1 MGAEPVK
8 IAAYCRVSTAKEEQ
22 LDSLAHQ
29 KEFFQDYA
37 RRNGY
42 ELVGIYADEGISGT
56 RLQKREQFQTLL
68 QDAGQHRFEL
78 VVVKDISRFARN
90 TVDFLQSVRALKALG
105 VNTRFLTA
113 NMDSLGESEFVL
125 TVFGALAQEE
135 SANLSKRVKFGKNFN
150 AQKGRVP
157 QRIYGYDRVDNFT
170 LRINEREADVVR
182 LMYQMYITQ
191 GLGCRTIARQLNAWG
206 YVTKLGCGW
215 TPSAVHRILTNPI
228 YCGHHINHKYEVENY
243 LTGRQR
249 KLSPQEQYHH
259 RRPQWAIISPE
270 EFEKAQVQ
278 RQQRRQ
284 VYGTDGNAAQGRYSA
299 RHLFSGLIVC
309 QECGR
314 SFCRKTYT
322 YARTRIYWKCSGCDQ
337 GQCSNRTKLEEGQLL
352 EAIAEYVSQDILQPQ
367 QLEKELVDWALRQ
380 RNGGPTRREE
390 RVRLERKAKRYA
402 QLYANEALTLE
413 EYLERREEIQARIT
427 ALQTVW
433 ENGEGEEALREK
445 VRGYLHWQ
453 GLTRTDMA
461 KLIERIVVSR
471 EGEVRVVFEKV
482 GKTCPNDPNSRGCGP
497 HHSGHEAGGEL

>member
-22 LDSLAHQ
+22 LDSLSHQ

-37 RRNGY
+37 WRNGY
-42 ELVGIYADEGISGT
+42 ELVDIYADEGISGT
-56 RLQKREQFQTLL
+56 RLQKREQFQRLL
-68 QDAGQHRFEL
+68 EDARQHCFEL

-135 SANLSKRVKFGKNFN
+135 SANLSKRVKFGKNLN

-157 QRIYGYDRVDNFT
+157 RQLYGYDRLDNFT
-170 LRINEREADVVR
+170 LRINEAEADVVR
-182 LMYQMYITQ
+182 LMYGMYVAQ

-206 YVTKLGCGW
+206 YATKLGCQW

-243 LTGRQR
+243 LTGHQR

-259 RRPQWAIISPE
+259 SRPQWAIISPE
-270 EFEKAQVQ
+270 EFEKAQAQ
-278 RQQRRQ
+278 RRQRRQ
-284 VYGTDGNAAQGRYSA
+284 VYGTDENTVQGRYSA

-322 YARTRIYWKCSGCDQ
+322 YARTRIYWKCSGSDQ
-337 GQCSNRTKLEEGQLL
+337 GQCANPTKVEEGQLL
-352 EAIAEYVSQDILQPQ
+352 EAIAGYVSQGISQPQ

-380 RNGGPTRREE
+380 SDGGATRREE
-390 RVRLERKAKRYA
+390 SARLERKAKRFA

-413 EYLERREEIQARIT
+413 EYLERREEIEARIT
-427 ALQTVW
+427 ALQKMW
-433 ENGEGEEALREK
+433 DNREGEEALREK
-445 VRGYLHWQ
+445 VQGYLHWQ
-453 GLTRTDMA
+453 ELTRTDMA
-461 KLIERIVVSR
+461 KLIERVVVSR
-471 EGEVRVVFEKV
+471 EGEVQVVFEKV
-482 GKTCPNDPNSRGCGP
+482 EKTLSK
-497 HHSGHEAGGEL
+497 

>member
-1 MGAEPVK
+1 MK

-42 ELVGIYADEGISGT
+42 KLVGIYADEGLSGT
-56 RLQKREQFQTLL
+56 RLHKREQFRKLL
-68 QDAGQHRFEL
+68 HDAGEHRFEL

-135 SANLSKRVKFGKNFN
+135 SANLSKRVKFGKKLN

-157 QRIYGYDRVDNFT
+157 QRIYGYDRQDNFT
-170 LRINEREADVVR
+170 LSINEGEADVVR
-182 LMYQMYITQ
+182 LIYQMYVTQ

-206 YVTKLGCGW
+206 YATKLGCGW

-249 KLSPQEQYHH
+249 KLAPQEQFHH
-259 RRPQWAIISPE
+259 MRPQWAIVSPE
-270 EFEKAQVQ
+270 QFQQAQAQ
-278 RQQRRQ
+278 RAMRRQ
-284 VYGTDGNAAQGRYSA
+284 SNEREEHPRQGRYSS
-299 RHLFSGLIVC
+299 RHLWSGLITC

-314 SFCRKTYT
+314 SFCRKSYT
-322 YARTRIYWKCSGCDQ
+322 YAHTRIYWKCSGNDQ
-337 GQCSNRTKLEEGQLL
+337 GLCENRTKVEEGQLL
-352 EAIAEYVSQDILQPQ
+352 DVIAGHVAQAVPHSQELEEQLVQWRLAHGGEGRRGSGEAQ
-367 QLEKELVDWALRQ
+367 
-380 RNGGPTRREE
+380 
-390 RVRLERKAKRYA
+390 RLERKLQRYA
-402 QLYANEALTLE
+402 QLYANEAVSLEKFLE
-413 EYLERREEIQARIT
+413 EKGKIQERLS
-427 ALQTVW
+427 ALQRLEQESMN
-433 ENGEGEEALREK
+433 ENEIRQE
-445 VRGYLHWQ
+445 VRSWFAWNAWTHG
-453 GLTRTDMA
+453 DMA
-461 KLIERIVVSR
+461 KLVKWITVS
-471 EGEVRVVFEKV
+471 EAGDVRVVFQRW
-482 GKTCPNDPNSRGCGP
+482 GKALTI
-497 HHSGHEAGGEL
+497 

>member
-22 LDSLAHQ
+22 LDSMAHQ

-90 TVDFLQSVRALKALG
+90 TVDFLQSIRALKALG

-135 SANLSKRVKFGKNFN
+135 SANLSKRVKFGKNLN

-157 QRIYGYDRVDNFT
+157 HRIYGYDRVDNFT
-170 LRINEREADVVR
+170 LRINEAEADVVR
-182 LMYQMYITQ
+182 LMYQMYVVQ

-206 YVTKLGCGW
+206 YATKLGCGW

-259 RRPQWAIISPE
+259 PRPQWAIISPE
-270 EFEKAQVQ
+270 DFEKAQVQ

-284 VYGTDGNAAQGRYSA
+284 VYGTDGNNFQGRYSA
-299 RHLFSGLIVC
+299 RHLFSGLITC

-322 YARTRIYWKCSGCDQ
+322 YARTRIYWKCSGNDQ
-337 GQCSNRTKLEEGQLL
+337 GQCSNQTKVEEGQLL
-352 EAIAEYVSQDILQPQ
+352 EAIAGYVSKCIPHPQ
-367 QLEKELVDWALRQ
+367 QLEKELVEWAWKQ
-380 RNGGPTRREE
+380 RKRGEKRGEE
-390 RVRLERKAKRYA
+390 RERLERKAKRYA
-402 QLYANEALTLE
+402 QLYANEAMTME
-413 EYLERREEIQARIT
+413 EYLEKRGEILARIT
-427 ALQTVW
+427 TLQMMR
-433 ENGEGEEALREK
+433 ENEKDENTLREK
-445 VRGYLHWQ
+445 VRGYLNWQ
-453 GLTRTDMA
+453 ELTRTDLA
-461 KLIERIVVSR
+461 KLVERIVVNR
-471 EGEVRVVFEKV
+471 EGEVRVVFEEM
-482 GKTCPNDPNSRGCGP
+482 GKTLPN
-497 HHSGHEAGGEL
+497 